1 METSPAAANDPGVWF
16 EKIAASLRAER
27 DGISEF
33 LAVQEQRLEQAEAAL
48 QESLDRL
55 EEAASAP
62 AGGAESG
69 GGDSDDYK
77 RRYELALD
85 DLHELKA
92 NNAQLQE
99 QLAKARSAAAT
110 SSKQGPVQSQ
120 GGYLDWESEKRR
132 LLAAL
137 EADSDDSDAESRAE
151 RLKMTEVIRAT
162 DCAIAEKDKEIRE
175 LRHRVEELN
184 RASQSDV
191 QPRDGN
197 AAAVAQAV
205 DTDTAVQ
212 EERKRLQQ
220 LKEECQAKLAQAEI
234 ELSLERAKLARER
247 AELEERLRSAEN
259 IVSQAT
265 ALANAAGGAPVDPK
279 ASRGRWL
286 SRLGL
291 TDADRER
298 GKRG

>member
-1 METSPAAANDPGVWF
+1 METTPAAANDPGVWF
-16 EKIAASLRAER
+16 ERIAASLRAER
-27 DGISEF
+27 DGIREF

-48 QESLDRL
+48 QESLERL
-55 EEAASAP
+55 EEAASAG
-62 AGGAESG
+62 AAAESG
-69 GGDSDDYK
+69 AAGDGEDYK

-85 DLHELKA
+85 DLRELKT

-99 QLAKARSAAAT
+99 QLTKARSAASTLA
-110 SSKQGPVQSQ
+110 KQSQ
-120 GGYLDWESEKRR
+120 PQGSYLDWESEKRR

-137 EADSDDSDAESRAE
+137 EADSKDDNPDQRAE
-151 RLKMTEVIRAT
+151 RLKMTDVIRAT
-162 DCAIAEKDKEIRE
+162 DTAIAEKEAEIRK
-175 LRHRVEELN
+175 LRHRVEEL
-184 RASQSDV
+184 SQSGG
-191 QPRDGN
+191 QPDAQPDAGKT
-197 AAAVAQAV
+197 AAVTKAV
-205 DTDTAVQ
+205 DADAAVQ

-220 LKEECQAKLAQAEI
+220 FKEEYQAKMSQAEI

-265 ALANAAGGAPVDPK
+265 ALANAAGGGTADTRAP
-279 ASRGRWL
+279 RGRWM